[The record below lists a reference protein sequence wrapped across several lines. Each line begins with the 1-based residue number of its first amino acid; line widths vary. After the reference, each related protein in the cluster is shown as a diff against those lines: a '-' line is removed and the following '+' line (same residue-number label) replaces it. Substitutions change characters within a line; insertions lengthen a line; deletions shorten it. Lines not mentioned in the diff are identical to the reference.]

1 MLDIWTLVFRTFGV
15 YVAIL
20 IVFRLMGK
28 REIGE
33 LSVMDLVVFILL
45 AEFAVFSVEKTD
57 QSFLLL
63 LTPMAVLLVAQLF
76 SAYISLKSP
85 KVRAFLDGRPSIIIK
100 NGNIDEREMKRQ
112 RYNMDDLLVQLRENG
127 IIDFKQ
133 VELAILETSGKLS
146 VFEKKDNP
154 PSIIE
159 PIIID
164 GELQTKGLEELNM
177 TEERFYQLLEERGV
191 YDIKHISIAQ
201 MGPDNQLFIDFKD

>member
-15 YVAIL
+15 YVAIF